1 MKPSKSPL
9 PRIIGASDAV
19 HNEVTDLHSIFEPII
34 DRLVHDLRKM
44 HIYKDKMK
52 DLLKQAE
59 IDIQT
64 VPKMNG
70 KVVMSSMLG
79 VKYIDKITIK
89 NLCRSKTKGFGCFS
103 RMKPKAEVSDGEL
116 WKRRACGVCREKGGH
131 NYRTCKLVLLE
142 SKKPKK

>member
-9 PRIIGASDAV
+9 PRIIGVSDAV

-59 IDIQT
+59 INIQT

-70 KVVMSSMLG
+70 KVVMSSMFG
-79 VKYIDKITIK
+79 VKDPDKITINNSGANK
-89 NLCRSKTKGFGCFS
+89 SKSSCFS
-103 RMKPKAEVSDGEL
+103 RMKPRNEVYAE
-116 WKRRACGVCREKGGH
+116 
-131 NYRTCKLVLLE
+131 
-142 SKKPKK
+142 

>member
-9 PRIIGASDAV
+9 PRIIGASDAA
-19 HNEVTDLHSIFEPII
+19 HNEVTDLDSTFEPII
-34 DRLVHDLRKM
+34 DRLVHDLSKM

-59 IDIQT
+59 INIQT

-79 VKYIDKITIK
+79 VKEPDKITINSSGANK
-89 NLCRSKTKGFGCFS
+89 SKSSCIS
-103 RMKPKAEVSDGEL
+103 RMKPRNKVYAE
-116 WKRRACGVCREKGGH
+116 
-131 NYRTCKLVLLE
+131 
-142 SKKPKK
+142 